1 MINQCGAHLSVT
13 LTRYALR
20 ARISLTHRLCLRT
33 LARQSRSS
41 PRSGELRI
49 LRHAGHPEEA
59 CAQGNVL
66 MDTANWTAG
75 RDGVMPRHVLASKQ
89 AQVRLL
95 SP

>member
-41 PRSGELRI
+41 LRSRELRV
-49 LRHAGHPEEA
+49 LARRHPEET
-59 CAQGNVL
+59 CAQSNVI

-89 AQVRLL
+89 AQVRML

>member
-41 PRSGELRI
+41 LRSRELRV
-49 LRHAGHPEEA
+49 LAMRHPEET

>member
-20 ARISLTHRLCLRT
+20 ANKPDASALPPHP
-33 LARQSRSS
+33 SS
-41 PRSGELRI
+41 ATSQPPAERRAANPRR
-49 LRHAGHPEEA
+49 AGHPEEA
-59 CAQGNVL
+59 CAQSNVL

-89 AQVRLL
+89 AQVRML